1 MKKIYTGN
9 INRLTVK
16 NINIFPA
23 AIDKLAFN
31 SVVVEKNAL
40 FYLNRLGV
48 PISIDHGTKLLTRY
62 EAEYYIKNYARVNPY
77 SLGQVSCIYADAP
90 FKFSHEIN
98 NDEFKKLM
106 KEKKKERKAIQ
117 KAKKKGSN

>member
-40 FYLNRLGV
+40 FAFMQMLNL
-48 PISIDHGTKLLTRY
+48 SFKMKL
-62 EAEYYIKNYARVNPY
+62 IKMN
-77 SLGQVSCIYADAP
+77 
-90 FKFSHEIN
+90 
-98 NDEFKKLM
+98 
-106 KEKKKERKAIQ
+106 
-117 KAKKKGSN
+117 